1 MKLTGIMIV
10 LAILAALVFSPFG
23 ATDVSE
29 LLPVQTL
36 CLRTADGLCRMETD
50 SGLMGQGKDV
60 AAALEDLKRTAPGV
74 VILSTTRQLVV
85 EDAAAKYFVPL
96 LRLDVLRPG
105 TELYHA
111 PLPIDACD
119 ASDYLSRHGVQSTVS
134 RAQAA
139 VLEGKNYPLPAL
151 LGGEGRYYIVDAK

>member
-1 MKLTGIMIV
+1 MKITAIVTV
-10 LAILAALVFSPFG
+10 LAILAALLFSPFG

-36 CLRTADGLCRMETD
+36 CLRSVDGLCRLETD
-50 SGLMGQGKDV
+50 SGLMGQGTEP
-60 AAALEDLKRTAPGV
+60 AAALEDLMRTAPGV

-85 EDAAAKYFVPL
+85 EDGAADYFVPL
-96 LRLDVLRPG
+96 LKMDVLRPG

-111 PLPIDACD
+111 PVPIDAQD
-119 ASDYLSRHGVQSTVS
+119 ASDYLSRHGVQATVS

-151 LGGEGRYYIVDAK
+151 VGGEGRYRIVDAA